1 MSHNHGS
8 LQSHPKTQYG
18 WFQTCAKVTLQYM
31 FDEEMHGTRNSQ
43 GMGTKEE
50 VNGPKDVISEH
61 NRFLDD
67 YFESIDPKMNAH

>member
-1 MSHNHGS
+1 
-8 LQSHPKTQYG
+8 
-18 WFQTCAKVTLQYM
+18 M
-31 FDEEMHGTRNSQ
+31 FDEEMHGTGNSQ